1 MGKVISLKYKLEIK
15 NQEQL
20 DIAINVAK
28 NNYRRNLMKPFACKT
43 KCQVIYI
50 DFKNKRKAS

>member
-1 MGKVISLKYKLEIK
+1 MGKVISLNYKLEIK

-28 NNYRRNLMKPFACKT
+28 NNYRRNLMKPFSSKIE
-43 KCQVIYI
+43 CQVIYI